1 MSLSALLLELN
12 LLLAL
17 VGAALALMRSHA
29 VPGRRTYAA
38 LAGAGAAW
46 CAGELLAGRGLIDAW
61 LGARLSLLGLV
72 LVGPLWLGVAA
83 QMARL
88 PVARRLPWFPAALAV
103 PGVLIFVLLF
113 FDPWSTVVMRGPRE
127 PGPLWWAYTAY
138 AYGLVLLGC
147 GVHVVCGIRRS
158 DQSHRRS
165 TLAIGLAGLVPLA
178 VHAAYSWGG
187 FGWAHDPT
195 PITLTPVGV
204 ALASALFPGG
214 LLDVRPIAQQDL
226 IEHLPLGVVM
236 ADRSGAV
243 FEVNPHAEMAL
254 AVSREEALGRALDA
268 IVSDAPR
275 SYRVEISEVHRAS
288 RVVAR
293 FAFLYPPEMQGVER
307 RQG

>member
-1 MSLSALLLELN
+1 MNLAALLLELN

-17 VGAALALMRSHA
+17 IGAALALMRSHA

-46 CAGELLAGRGLIDAW
+46 CAGELLAGRGFVDTW
-61 LGARLSLLGLV
+61 LGARLSLAGLV

-103 PGVLIFVLLF
+103 PGILLFALLF
-113 FDPWSTVVMRGPRE
+113 FDPWSAAVMQGPRE
-127 PGPLWWAYTAY
+127 PGPLWWSYTVY
-138 AYGLVLLGC
+138 AYGLILIGC
-147 GVHVVCGIRRS
+147 GIHVWSGVRRS
-158 DQSHRRS
+158 DRAHRVS
-165 TLAIGLAGLVPLA
+165 TVAIGVAGLVPLA
-178 VHAAYSWGG
+178 VHASYSWIGI
-187 FGWAHDPT
+187 GWDYDPT
-195 PITLTPVGV
+195 PILLTPVGV

-226 IEHLPLGVVM
+226 IDRLPLGVVM

-254 AVSREEALGRALDA
+254 ALSRDEVLGRALDA
-268 IVSDAPR
+268 IVSNAPR
-275 SYRVEISEVHRAS
+275 GYRVEISEVQLANRL
-288 RVVAR
+288 VAR
-293 FAFLYPPEMQGVER
+293 FAFLYPPEMQGSR
-307 RQG
+307 RAA